1 LHFLNG
7 GEDMLY
13 FLYYVVI
20 GFLFASYKVFKLDP
34 EQHERNMAQLPDEIQ
49 QQWKKYHLIGP
60 TISFL
65 IVTLLWPIISIG
77 DIFLLLAKGANND

>member
-1 LHFLNG
+1 
-7 GEDMLY
+7 MLY

-65 IVTLLWPIISIG
+65 IVTIFWPIGVIG
-77 DIFLLLAKGANND
+77 DIIKRSK